1 MPVIGSSVAD
11 QLPYV
16 AVIIVALAVLVLG
29 VLFRQPL
36 TELLGRT
43 DRLLYKD
50 AELQA
55 PRERERLP
63 ERAGGEE
70 VEPPPAGRSADP
82 ARETDSLADTELE
95 PEDESAEDPKVVLA
109 GDDSI
114 AVRRLMAQ
122 ALAEKDVKLGAEA
135 MERLRQ
141 VEHDTHERELDEVRY
156 AFLQALQLN
165 DADGVDR
172 LREMTGNDAVKAMA
186 LRLLGLVDSRAGS
199 PSAAASAYRQAA
211 EAEDDPGRRAQDVVD
226 AAAELRAAGRIG
238 EAEAFLKQELLTAD
252 GAPAGLLWRGLA
264 DLYKQREE
272 SELRGIALQRAL
284 EYRAGDPSLRFDAAY
299 ALGEVKDGSLTPL
312 VVHHYEL
319 VKLANPSNQGAWN
332 NLGVQY
338 ESSELPLMA
347 VRNYREARE
356 LGMSLAAAN
365 LAYRYLS
372 AGFEAEAESV
382 LNDARTADEPHQNV
396 GAALAR
402 LGADRDAET
411 KRVEE
416 LKRVG
421 QQQADF
427 MSRHADALIR
437 SAADRFAGSWEFDGG
452 EQLTISVVEGRL
464 SAEWEY
470 KRVKRKLE
478 GTLRGEAAK
487 AAYSEMSYS
496 NWGGERHE
504 VSLDE
509 VAEDW
514 LQLNPQGD
522 HIEVMRV
529 RGAAVSFLRLA
540 RT

>member
-1 MPVIGSSVAD
+1 MPLIGSSFAD

-16 AVIIVALAVLVLG
+16 AIIVVALAATILG
-29 VLFRQPL
+29 FLFHKPL
-36 TELLGRT
+36 SELLRRT
-43 DRLLYKD
+43 DRLKYKD

-70 VEPPPAGRSADP
+70 VEPPPADPQADP
-82 ARETDSLADTELE
+82 ARKTESLADTELGS
-95 PEDESAEDPKVVLA
+95 EDESAESPKAVLA
-109 GDDSI
+109 GDDPM
-114 AVRRLMAQ
+114 AVRRVMAQ
-122 ALAEKDVKLGAEA
+122 ALAEKDADLGAEA
-135 MERLRQ
+135 MGRLRQ

-156 AFLQALQLN
+156 AFLQAVQLN
-165 DADGVDR
+165 DPEAVDR
-172 LREMTGNDAVKAMA
+172 LREMTGNDAVKAMV
-186 LRLLGLVDSRAGS
+186 LRLLGFIEARAGN
-199 PSAAASAYRQAA
+199 PGPAATAYRQAA
-211 EAEDDPGRRAQDVVD
+211 EAEGDPGVKAQNVIE
-226 AAAELRAAGRIG
+226 AAFALRAAGRIDD
-238 EAEAFLKQELLTAD
+238 AEALLKRELLTAT
-252 GAPAGLLWRGLA
+252 GAPAGLLWRSLA
-264 DLYKQREE
+264 DLYAQREE

-284 EYRAGDPSLRFDAAY
+284 EHRAGDPSLRFDTAY

-319 VKLANPSNQGAWN
+319 LKLAEPTHEGAWN

-338 ESSELPLMA
+338 ESAELPLMA
-347 VRNYREARE
+347 VRNYKQARE

-365 LAYRYLS
+365 LAYRYLR
-372 AGFEAEAESV
+372 AGFGDDAESV
-382 LNDARTADEPHQNV
+382 LNDAITGEEPHQNV

-402 LGADRDAET
+402 LGSDRDAET
-411 KRVEE
+411 TRVQE

-437 SAADRFAGSWEFDGG
+437 SSPDRFAGTWKFDSG
-452 EQLTISVVEGRL
+452 EELTISVADGRL

-470 KRVKRKLE
+470 KRVKRELK

-487 AAYSEMSYS
+487 ARYSEMSYS

-504 VSLDE
+504 VSFDE

-514 LQLNPQGD
+514 LQLDPQGA
-522 HIEVMRV
+522 HIELMRV